1 MSLAVGKCIG
11 VAGQLL
17 PFHVAYVLAVHLAPL
32 PAVTR
37 LIDVCIYTVCTMR
50 LLARLLFGISISSIS
65 SKRMCMNG
73 LRADQL
79 HPFFHRVWVCS
90 VDAHSVY
97 IHSVCIY
104 SNTQCIIYTVLYV
117 V

>member
-37 LIDVCIYTVCTMR
+37 LIDVCIYTVYTMR
-50 LLARLLFGISISSIS
+50 LLVRLLFGVNISPP
-65 SKRMCMNG
+65 KVRFQK
-73 LRADQL
+73 D
-79 HPFFHRVWVCS
+79 
-90 VDAHSVY
+90 VY
-97 IHSVCIY
+97 EWAES
-104 SNTQCIIYTVLYV
+104 
-117 V
+117 